1 MAKPYALATEW
12 PVGEGK
18 ELVKNG
24 VPKPA
29 FLIDEV
35 VEFLGMIRAMDTKL
49 SKASG
54 EDEGSYSKGLD
65 CKAFLDDVLLY
76 LSNFL

>member
-1 MAKPYALATEW
+1 M
-12 PVGEGK
+12 GEGK
-18 ELVKNG
+18 ELVENG

-29 FLIDEV
+29 FLIDEA
-35 VEFLGMIRAMDTKL
+35 VEFLGVIWAMDTKL

-54 EDEGSYSKGLD
+54 EDEGSCRKGLD
-65 CKAFLDDVLLY
+65 YKAFLDDVLLY

>member
-1 MAKPYALATEW
+1 M
-12 PVGEGK
+12 GEGK

-35 VEFLGMIRAMDTKL
+35 VEFLGMIWAMDTKF
-49 SKASG
+49 SKAGG
-54 EDEGSYSKGLD
+54 EDEGSCNKGLD
-65 CKAFLDDVLLY
+65 YKAFLNDVLLY